1 MEDSILYAQKYL
13 EDLLSFF
20 GLNTQVDATHDDEVI
35 QLNVPS
41 TAMNG
46 FLIGQHG
53 DTMRSLQYLVSTAL
67 KNQGHEYWRVNVDV
81 AGYKQHRAD
90 QLAER
95 AQEWIQKVKSS
106 GEPMELKPMNAAD
119 RRTIHKLADDTGLTT
134 ESIGEGRDRRVV
146 IKPAA
151 EE

>member
-1 MEDSILYAQKYL
+1 MEESIIYAQKYL

-20 GLNTQVDATHDDEVI
+20 GLNTQIDATHDDDVI

-67 KNQGHEYWRVNVDV
+67 KNHGHEYWRVNVDV

-90 QLAER
+90 RLAER
-95 AQEWIQKVKSS
+95 AQAWVHKVKES
-106 GEPMELKPMNAAD
+106 GESLELKPMSAAD
-119 RRTIHKLADDTGLTT
+119 RRTIHKLADDAGLTT
-134 ESIGEGRDRRVV
+134 ESIGEGRERRVV
-146 IKPAA
+146 LKPATEA
-151 EE
+151 